1 MRFGLP
7 KQRSLDEGTHI
18 LKTARAQKTTSSW
31 KNSWKL
37 LLALGLSLLAPL
49 RAQANCVTAFRE
61 LLSSAQ
67 KLAPQ
72 SPKRPLKQIQ
82 ELRLGTYNAYNLMQS
97 ADGQVMK
104 AEHHRQG
111 IASVILDN
119 NLDVVVL
126 QEVEN
131 EAALKAFTE
140 QYLNDLYEP
149 LISHG
154 NDARGIQVAYLI
166 KKDLPFQ
173 IELLSHAKSM
183 AVDPVSG
190 ATKPIFSRD
199 LPALKIWSEGQ
210 NPSRED
216 PILILFGTHFKS
228 KRNRPG
234 DIQSRLLRGT
244 QVRAASEIIENE
256 MKAHP
261 SSFVMIAGD
270 FNGDVRLEAEFD
282 PLKRF
287 LKDAFELQP
296 HVPNDM
302 DRVTHTYHP
311 RDGATQF
318 SQIDAFFVK
327 NSEPSLIKETF
338 VYRYKD
344 ASGNTKP
351 IPRSYDERR
360 ENPSDHFPVILKFNF
375 EKLLQDRNIQSNIYK
390 SNIYKL
396 VPQFPCELTA

>member
-1 MRFGLP
+1 MLFGLP
-7 KQRSLDEGTHI
+7 KQRTLDGGTHI
-18 LKTARAQKTTSSW
+18 PKATKAPKHAT
-31 KNSWKL
+31 SWKL
-37 LLALGLSLLAPL
+37 LLTLGLSLLAPL
-49 RAQANCVTAFRE
+49 SAEANCVTAFRE

-72 SPKRPLKQIQ
+72 SSKRPLKQIQ
-82 ELRLGTYNAYNLMQS
+82 ELRFGTYNAYNLMQS
-97 ADGQVMK
+97 ADGQVQK
-104 AEHHRQG
+104 AEHHRKG
-111 IASVILDN
+111 VASVILDN

-131 EAALKAFTE
+131 EAALKAFAK

-149 LISHG
+149 LMSRG
-154 NDARGIQVAYLI
+154 NDARGIQVAYFV

-173 IELLSHAKSM
+173 IELLSHAKST

-210 NPSRED
+210 DASKED
-216 PILILFGTHFKS
+216 PLVSFFGTHFKS
-228 KRNRPG
+228 KRDRPG
-234 DIQSRLLRGT
+234 DTQSRLLRGA
-244 QVRAASEIIENE
+244 QVQAASEIMESE

-282 PLKRF
+282 PLKRL

-296 HVPNDM
+296 RVPSDM

-311 RDGATQF
+311 RGGATHF
-318 SQIDAFFVK
+318 SQIDAFLVK
-327 NSEPSLIKETF
+327 DSDPALIKETF
-338 VYRYKD
+338 VHRYKD

-351 IPRSYDERR
+351 IPQSFDERS

-375 EKLLQDRNIQSNIYK
+375 EKLLQDRKIQSHFNLFFQEH
-390 SNIYKL
+390 KL
-396 VPQFPCELTA
+396 AA